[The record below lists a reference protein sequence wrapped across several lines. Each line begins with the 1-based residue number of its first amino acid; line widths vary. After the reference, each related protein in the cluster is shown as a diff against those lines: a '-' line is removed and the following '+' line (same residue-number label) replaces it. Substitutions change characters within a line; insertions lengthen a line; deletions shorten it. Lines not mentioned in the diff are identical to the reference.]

1 MNEAPSKDQACFKLL
16 KLGASARRSKHS
28 MFDTSPQPSSA
39 FILLRKS
46 EFVFL
51 DWGGREG
58 VRQRSV
64 EVPGKSGMKCD
75 HVPPQAGIVKTENSL

>member
-1 MNEAPSKDQACFKLL
+1 
-16 KLGASARRSKHS
+16 
-28 MFDTSPQPSSA
+28 MFVSDTSPQPSSA
-39 FILLRKS
+39 FILPRKS

-51 DWGGREG
+51 GWGGREG

-75 HVPPQAGIVKTENSL
+75 HVPPQEGIVKTENSL